1 MLPPSLQPKAGAARL
16 GVQVPANRT
25 TLQSGCPESKA
36 GSLVRRDQ
44 LKTLL
49 YKNFQTLRTAVGK
62 LALNVRPPEDAPM
75 VPVAEQPA
83 LPSADRRGR
92 HKKAGIALRSEI
104 PASFTCWCL
113 NDLYCSCRVT
123 VRARGKHSQLYREH
137 VNCVTVLDRTG
148 LDKVKSHGQVA

>member
-16 GVQVPANRT
+16 GVQVPANGT

-62 LALNVRPPEDAPM
+62 LALSVRPPEDAPI
-75 VPVAEQPA
+75 VPVTEQPA
-83 LPSADRRGR
+83 LPSADRGGR

-104 PASFTCWCL
+104 LHVLVSERPLLQLESHCRSAWKTLPAIPSTHKLC
-113 NDLYCSCRVT
+113 YVP
-123 VRARGKHSQLYREH
+123 GQ
-137 VNCVTVLDRTG
+137 DRFG
-148 LDKVKSHGQVA
+148 